1 MRVLRALA
9 IGLGGLLAAL
19 GLAAFAARF
28 ADGPVAILAG
38 GPFRSGEL
46 VDPPP
51 GDWSFAAEIDEVE
64 LALLAPPRSRTTWIV
79 VHEGVPYVPC
89 GFLDV
94 PLWKQWPHEAL
105 EDGRAVLRI
114 DGKLYPRQAVRV
126 TDPRLHATLAG
137 LAARK
142 YGFAE
147 GGELPGPDELWF
159 FRMDP
164 RP

>member
-1 MRVLRALA
+1 MRVVRAVA
-9 IGLGGLLAAL
+9 IGLGALVGLL
-19 GLAAFAARF
+19 GLAAAAARF
-28 ADGPVAILAG
+28 ADGPVLMLAG
-38 GPFRSGEL
+38 GPLRSGEL
-46 VDPPP
+46 VDPAPS
-51 GDWSFAAEIDEVE
+51 DWSFATDVAEIE
-64 LALLAPPRSRTTWIV
+64 LALLEPPRSRITWIV
-79 VHEGVPYVPC
+79 VHQGVPYVPC

-94 PLWKQWPHEAL
+94 PLWKQWPYEAL

-114 DGKLYPRQAVRV
+114 DGRLYERQAVRV
-126 TDPRLHATLAG
+126 TDPALHATLAG

-147 GGELPGPDELWF
+147 RGELPGPDQVWF